1 MVELTMPA
9 IRKRFS
15 PRKETQP
22 ALARAAGDAM
32 LAQQAACLTADAM
45 AQAAWA
51 AAVDPFV
58 ALAQFKSPAATRK
71 RKANAA
77 KLERLQAELLSIV
90 GERVYKYWRT
100 R

>member
-1 MVELTMPA
+1 MPA
-9 IRKRFS
+9 IRRRYS
-15 PRKETQP
+15 QRKKIQP

-32 LAQQAACLTADAM
+32 LAQQAACLTAEAM

-51 AAVDPFV
+51 AAVDPFE
-58 ALAQFKSPAATRK
+58 ALAQYKSPAATCK

-77 KLERLQAELLSIV
+77 LLEQLQAELLALV
-90 GERVYKYWRT
+90 GEQVYKYWRM